1 MPGLKDLIDKY
12 KKIAKEMPEQR
23 KRLALIYAREAHA
36 ITANRIQNT
45 GINAEG
51 QKMPLY
57 SERPFNLGKLNPD
70 TFNAP
75 SKIIKFKKDA
85 SLKKNDG
92 SYKALRKAYGLP
104 VDKRT
109 LTFDGGMFKSIIQ
122 EVTEHNELK
131 TVVEIKANN
140 EEEQEKI
147 NSNSNRVKSN
157 ILSFG
162 KDEKELIRSLNE
174 ERVKNLL
181 KR

>member
-1 MPGLKDLIDKY
+1 MSGLASLVEKY

-23 KRLALIYAREAHA
+23 KRLALIYAHDAHA

-57 SERPFNLGKLNPD
+57 SENPLPLFFFD
-70 TFNAP
+70 GSKTNAP
-75 SKIIKFKKDA
+75 SKAEKFKKDV
-85 SLKKNDG
+85 KKG
-92 SYKALRKAYGLP
+92 LIESSYKNFRKAYGLP

-109 LTFDGGMFKSIIQ
+109 LTFDGDMFKSIGQ
-122 EVTEHNELK
+122 EVVEHTDLK
-131 TVVEIKANN
+131 TVVEIKAKD
-140 EEEQEKI
+140 QENQNKVNW
-147 NSNSNRVKSN
+147 NSNMVKSN

-162 KDEKELIRSLNE
+162 KAEKELIRSLNE

-181 KR
+181 K